1 MSPVSLFASNTKTVT
16 LKQFLECSYHVVLN
30 IKVITKTGHKKSE
43 LYISLVTGQKKKK
56 NKVLVYNQKCITKG
70 LKKCFAQTMTVFLLM
85 SIKNLILIEQQLLNV
100 AYLIF
105 KASRRVMICAYIFN
119 YYCCLSN
126 EYSILNMNPKNEEV
140 SEKGRM

>member
-56 NKVLVYNQKCITKG
+56 K
-70 LKKCFAQTMTVFLLM
+70 
-85 SIKNLILIEQQLLNV
+85 IK
-100 AYLIF
+100 F
-105 KASRRVMICAYIFN
+105 
-119 YYCCLSN
+119 
-126 EYSILNMNPKNEEV
+126 
-140 SEKGRM
+140 